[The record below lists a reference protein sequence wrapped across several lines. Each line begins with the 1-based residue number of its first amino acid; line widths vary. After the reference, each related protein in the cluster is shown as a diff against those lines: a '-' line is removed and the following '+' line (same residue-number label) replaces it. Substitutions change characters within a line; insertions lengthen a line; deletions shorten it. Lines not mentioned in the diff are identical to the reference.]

1 MTSKRTALWILAINP
16 TAGNGNGAIVGQ
28 KVIAYLEAAKVEF
41 HIHFGRSS
49 QDLKERIS
57 SEISSHDDSVG
68 EIAGV
73 IGVGGDGLM
82 HLILQLCVPAHIPFA
97 IVPAGTGNDF
107 VRSLGWSLDAI
118 EPYLKRV
125 LTSAPSKIDLGNVDS
140 EWFGAIL
147 STGFDSVV
155 NERANGLR
163 WPKGA
168 MRYNVAMV
176 LELAKFEPRE
186 YRITCESE
194 EFTTKAMLV
203 AIGNGKSYGGGMNI
217 CPQSQLDD
225 GLFDVIILEP
235 VSTIEFLKVFPK
247 VYSGSHISHPKVRS
261 LRAAKVSIESDAIAY
276 ADGER
281 IGPAPISAECIKGA
295 GLTWML

>member
-1 MTSKRTALWILAINP
+1 
-16 TAGNGNGAIVGQ
+16 
-28 KVIAYLEAAKVEF
+28 
-41 HIHFGRSS
+41 
-49 QDLKERIS
+49 
-57 SEISSHDDSVG
+57 
-68 EIAGV
+68 
-73 IGVGGDGLM
+73 
-82 HLILQLCVPAHIPFA
+82 
-97 IVPAGTGNDF
+97 
-107 VRSLGWSLDAI
+107 LGWSLDAI
-118 EPYLKRV
+118 EPYLNRV

-155 NERANGLR
+155 NERANRLR

-176 LELAKFEPRE
+176 LELAKFVPRE
-186 YRITCESE
+186 YRITCDSE
-194 EFTTKAMLV
+194 KFATKAMLV